1 MKKLVIIIVAIGIC
15 LAVISNTLT
24 HNEPIIP
31 IQKIGII
38 TYTDQQ
44 GKVSISCE
52 DGNIYELI
60 NKYNLQ
66 VGDRVCIL
74 FDDKHTE
81 TVEDDEII
89 NIRGL

>member
-15 LAVISNTLT
+15 FAVISNILT

-44 GKVSISCE
+44 GKVSILCE
-52 DGNIYELI
+52 DDNIYELI

-81 TVEDDEII
+81 TVKDDEII
-89 NIRGL
+89 DIKGL

>member
-15 LAVISNTLT
+15 LAIISNALT

-31 IQKIGII
+31 IQKTGII

-44 GKVSISCE
+44 GKVSILCE

-89 NIRGL
+89 NIRRL

>member
-1 MKKLVIIIVAIGIC
+1 MKKLIIIIVAIGIC
-15 LAVISNTLT
+15 LAVISNALT

-31 IQKIGII
+31 IQKIGTI

-44 GKVSISCE
+44 GKVSILCE

-74 FDDKHTE
+74 FDE
-81 TVEDDEII
+81 QC
-89 NIRGL
+89 N